1 MIAART
7 LKSKEA
13 IDELIDSGENMEDI
27 EIAASNAEK
36 ALNSIGLS
44 ARNSNGDFKDLEV
57 ILGEVAG
64 KWDTLNN
71 STKQYVSEQLA
82 GNNRRSFSI
91 GLMENYDRTM
101 ELQQI
106 AENSSGQL
114 MEASEKKAESL
125 EGRLNKLQN
134 AWTGLYQS
142 MLNSDFTKGAISGLT
157 DIINGVSKVTK
168 VIKSTLI
175 PTLTLATAAW
185 VAYKIAMIEASGGFV
200 TFGGMV
206 APLIGKLTTL
216 KTTLIAT
223 TQAIL
228 GSATAMTVLGGAVA
242 GLAVFGIAYNY
253 GKKLQEQM
261 DAEYYTTEELSTAS
275 ETLTN
280 KMNAL
285 ADAKDRLA
293 TTSADLDVLE
303 VEIAKM
309 NSANTSL
316 EHKQKLYEDINS
328 KIKQYANEYP
338 DLRGILLDENRS
350 YQDRIEYL
358 ERTLELEKDIAAQEA
373 QKTVQATS
381 MSDYETKINEGL
393 VQIDSEQIYGSM
405 YEEDPVKA
413 AEWQKQKLS
422 EMMTV
427 YAEATNRALELK
439 TLLDEGLITQE
450 YYDTEIASLQR
461 LEEALMNSDWASQ
474 IFGDNFKGA
483 VDDTIEY
490 TKQLIPSLQSVF
502 DGDYNADSYTDALN
516 DLNEAMKDT
525 EFSVA
530 DTEEAL
536 KILTKVF
543 PELEGHV
550 DDLSG
555 VIDYL
560 GNQAMLELAEQAD
573 QANSILSEMASED
586 FTGFDT
592 SSAQELLT
600 MYPELANHIQDAAY
614 VQDFLNGKVR
624 EYQDEINGLAEN
636 GSDAWGAYY
645 DNVLAQDAE
654 FWNSKLANS
663 DQWAEYEK
671 LKQQEM
677 QEFGANILGIEAQD
691 FADYID
697 AKGGFRTVDYTNC
710 ENAAQAE
717 AALNSSLVNDM
728 IGWFASYITEKGSDR
743 QTDMTNV
750 VAFLNQQGV
759 KEAQTIDEL
768 KTMWASYYNAK
779 KAAVNAEISE
789 LNKKIGQLNN
799 LGRNADSLEGFED
812 MIMGTNGVSGAAK
825 HQAASLAGKLT
836 QLERDNTNLQNF
848 FATVDSTF
856 GSIGDGLS
864 QISATADEISN
875 TFGGGGSGFK
885 PKSTGSGS
893 GNKGGSGSGGSGGR
907 GGSGSGGSGSGGRG
921 GSSATEKEVEDLD
934 LRIDKYT
941 ELEEAIKR
949 AEEAL
954 SRNQEAQEA
963 VTTKPELKKLLEQ
976 EIELMNKKKATLEKL
991 KQAQI
996 KEQQSLKS
1004 YLQRAGLIFNG
1015 DELVGDK
1022 VTGGSVTDRLKDAQ
1036 NWANKASGAEKEWRI
1051 KDTQYLKEQIDTYY
1065 DLMNSIGST
1074 QGSLNDLN
1082 LEIRNAKKEHEEL
1095 LKAVENLSDRYL
1107 QITMR
1112 LERLNSELSI
1122 NQRKQELAVGQELV
1136 SLRNRE
1142 LQILKEKKALNQQNA
1157 NELKEEQKE
1166 LQDYLYKAGLR
1177 FAKDGTMTNYDQLW
1191 AAATKK
1197 YNGLAGTAAEDYK
1210 EFLDEIAEKTDR
1222 YLEILNSELPQVE
1235 EDLLD
1240 ILQTEKELAKQQ
1252 EEYAEQL
1259 RDLAYNYD
1267 YLFQVTQKL
1276 TKAEQELS
1284 LLESKMEHAS
1294 YEERLDILERQE
1306 EIYKSQLKL
1315 LEEQKRIQESMNL
1328 DRRNDL
1334 MKIGFEF
1341 DDEGFIK
1348 NYDEII
1354 GAMYDKIQSTEGGA
1368 VRDEMIE
1375 NYDELISKIEEYNNS
1390 LSNIRDSEQTWL
1402 EMNNAIKNAQQE
1414 QLDLVQEVQDSIA
1427 DAITNKWEE
1436 TTDNLKKELEKQ
1448 KELLNKQWEEED
1460 WEDELTDAQD
1470 ELNKI
1475 QAQINNLSKDTS
1487 LAGQLKLEQLKE
1499 DYKTQLEAMNEM
1511 IKQHEREMTNQVFE
1525 DESQRLDDQME
1536 EALKTEQLM
1545 QSVNQALS
1553 TGFVTIGEQAI
1564 KLNDLLVD
1572 QLKEA
1577 KELWGDIA
1585 SLGQAITNK
1594 TPSTAQLNSTRKTSS
1609 TVNTNAPLIN
1619 VSITGDLDSK
1629 ITLDDIN
1636 RITKQASEDVMVK
1649 LYELMK

>member
-13 IDELIDSGENMEDI
+13 IEDLADSGEDMEDI

-44 ARNSNGDFKDLEV
+44 ARTSNGDFKDLEV
-57 ILGEVAG
+57 ILGEVAA
-64 KWDTLNN
+64 KWDTLSN

-82 GNNRRSFSI
+82 GNNRRSFFI

-106 AENSSGQL
+106 AENSSGKL

-134 AWTGLYQS
+134 AWTNLYQS

-309 NSANTSL
+309 NSENTSL
-316 EHKQKLYEDINS
+316 ERKQKLHEDINS

-358 ERTLELEKDIAAQEA
+358 QRTLELEKDIAAQEA

-439 TLLDEGLITQE
+439 TLLKEGLITQE
-450 YYDTEIASLQR
+450 FYDTEIASLQR

-474 IFGDNFKGA
+474 IFGDNFKVAIDG
-483 VDDTIEY
+483 TIEY
-490 TKQLIPSLQSVF
+490 AKQLIPSLQSVF

-525 EFSVA
+525 EFSVV

-536 KILTKVF
+536 KILTKAF

-560 GNQAMLELAEQAD
+560 SNQAMLELAEQAD

-592 SSAQELLT
+592 SSAQELLK

-614 VQDFLNGKVR
+614 VQDFLNDKVR

-636 GSDAWGAYY
+636 GSDAWAAYY
-645 DNVLAQDAE
+645 DNVLAQDAD
-654 FWNSKLANS
+654 FWANKLANS
-663 DQWAEYEK
+663 DQWADYEK

-697 AKGGFRTVDYTNC
+697 AKGGFREVDYTNC
-710 ENAAQAE
+710 ENAAQA
-717 AALNSSLVNDM
+717 
-728 IGWFASYITEKGSDR
+728 
-743 QTDMTNV
+743 
-750 VAFLNQQGV
+750 
-759 KEAQTIDEL
+759 
-768 KTMWASYYNAK
+768 
-779 KAAVNAEISE
+779 
-789 LNKKIGQLNN
+789 
-799 LGRNADSLEGFED
+799 
-812 MIMGTNGVSGAAK
+812 
-825 HQAASLAGKLT
+825 
-836 QLERDNTNLQNF
+836 
-848 FATVDSTF
+848 
-856 GSIGDGLS
+856 
-864 QISATADEISN
+864 
-875 TFGGGGSGFK
+875 
-885 PKSTGSGS
+885 
-893 GNKGGSGSGGSGGR
+893 
-907 GGSGSGGSGSGGRG
+907 
-921 GSSATEKEVEDLD
+921 
-934 LRIDKYT
+934 
-941 ELEEAIKR
+941 
-949 AEEAL
+949 
-954 SRNQEAQEA
+954 
-963 VTTKPELKKLLEQ
+963 
-976 EIELMNKKKATLEKL
+976 
-991 KQAQI
+991 
-996 KEQQSLKS
+996 
-1004 YLQRAGLIFNG
+1004 
-1015 DELVGDK
+1015 
-1022 VTGGSVTDRLKDAQ
+1022 
-1036 NWANKASGAEKEWRI
+1036 
-1051 KDTQYLKEQIDTYY
+1051 
-1065 DLMNSIGST
+1065 
-1074 QGSLNDLN
+1074 
-1082 LEIRNAKKEHEEL
+1082 
-1095 LKAVENLSDRYL
+1095 
-1107 QITMR
+1107 
-1112 LERLNSELSI
+1112 
-1122 NQRKQELAVGQELV
+1122 
-1136 SLRNRE
+1136 
-1142 LQILKEKKALNQQNA
+1142 
-1157 NELKEEQKE
+1157 
-1166 LQDYLYKAGLR
+1166 
-1177 FAKDGTMTNYDQLW
+1177 
-1191 AAATKK
+1191 
-1197 YNGLAGTAAEDYK
+1197 
-1210 EFLDEIAEKTDR
+1210 
-1222 YLEILNSELPQVE
+1222 
-1235 EDLLD
+1235 
-1240 ILQTEKELAKQQ
+1240 
-1252 EEYAEQL
+1252 
-1259 RDLAYNYD
+1259 
-1267 YLFQVTQKL
+1267 
-1276 TKAEQELS
+1276 
-1284 LLESKMEHAS
+1284 
-1294 YEERLDILERQE
+1294 
-1306 EIYKSQLKL
+1306 
-1315 LEEQKRIQESMNL
+1315 
-1328 DRRNDL
+1328 
-1334 MKIGFEF
+1334 
-1341 DDEGFIK
+1341 
-1348 NYDEII
+1348 
-1354 GAMYDKIQSTEGGA
+1354 
-1368 VRDEMIE
+1368 
-1375 NYDELISKIEEYNNS
+1375 
-1390 LSNIRDSEQTWL
+1390 
-1402 EMNNAIKNAQQE
+1402 
-1414 QLDLVQEVQDSIA
+1414 
-1427 DAITNKWEE
+1427 
-1436 TTDNLKKELEKQ
+1436 
-1448 KELLNKQWEEED
+1448 
-1460 WEDELTDAQD
+1460 
-1470 ELNKI
+1470 
-1475 QAQINNLSKDTS
+1475 
-1487 LAGQLKLEQLKE
+1487 
-1499 DYKTQLEAMNEM
+1499 
-1511 IKQHEREMTNQVFE
+1511 
-1525 DESQRLDDQME
+1525 
-1536 EALKTEQLM
+1536 
-1545 QSVNQALS
+1545 
-1553 TGFVTIGEQAI
+1553 
-1564 KLNDLLVD
+1564 
-1572 QLKEA
+1572 
-1577 KELWGDIA
+1577 
-1585 SLGQAITNK
+1585 
-1594 TPSTAQLNSTRKTSS
+1594 
-1609 TVNTNAPLIN
+1609 
-1619 VSITGDLDSK
+1619 
-1629 ITLDDIN
+1629 
-1636 RITKQASEDVMVK
+1636 
-1649 LYELMK
+1649 

>member
-13 IDELIDSGENMEDI
+13 IEDLADSGEDMEDI

-44 ARNSNGDFKDLEV
+44 ARTSNGDFKDLEV
-57 ILGEVAG
+57 ILGEVAA
-64 KWDTLNN
+64 KWDTLSN

-82 GNNRRSFSI
+82 GNNRRSFFI

-106 AENSSGQL
+106 AENSSGKL

-134 AWTGLYQS
+134 AWTNLYQS

-185 VAYKIAMIEASGGFV
+185 VAYKIAMIEASGGFM

-439 TLLDEGLITQE
+439 TLLGEGLITQE

-461 LEEALMNSDWASQ
+461 LEEALVNSDWASQ
-474 IFGDNFKGA
+474 IFGDNFKRA
-483 VDDTIEY
+483 VDGTIEY

-502 DGDYNADSYTDALN
+502 DDDYNADSYTDALN

-525 EFSVA
+525 EFSVV

-536 KILTKVF
+536 KILTKAF

-560 GNQAMLELAEQAD
+560 ANQAMLELAEQAD

-592 SSAQELLT
+592 SSAQELLS

-759 KEAQTIDEL
+759 KEAQTINEL

-779 KAAVNAEISE
+779 KAAVNAEITD
-789 LNKKIGQLNN
+789 LNSKIKDLNN

-812 MIMGTNGVSGAAK
+812 MIMGNHGVSGAAK

-848 FATVDSTF
+848 FDAVDSTF

-864 QISATADEISN
+864 QIGATADRISN

-885 PKSTGSGS
+885 PKSTGGGS

-907 GGSGSGGSGSGGRG
+907 GGSGS
-921 GSSATEKEVEDLD
+921 TENEVKDLD
-934 LRIDKYT
+934 LKIDKYT

-963 VTTKPELKKLLEQ
+963 VTKKADLKNLLDE
-976 EIELMNKKKATLEKL
+976 EITLLNKKRTALQNMQKALL
-991 KQAQI
+991 S
-996 KEQQSLKS
+996 EQKSIKS
-1004 YLQRAGLIFNG
+1004 YLVKAGLKFDG
-1015 DELVGDK
+1015 DELVGDN
-1022 VTGGSVTDRLKDAQ
+1022 VTGGSVADRLLNAQ
-1036 NWANKASGAEKEWRI
+1036 NWANSASGAEKEWRI
-1051 KDTQYLKEQIDTYY
+1051 KDTEYLKAQIDAYY
-1065 DLMNSIGST
+1065 DLMNAIGST
-1074 QGSLNDLN
+1074 QGELNDLN
-1082 LEIRNAKKEHEEL
+1082 LELRNAKKEHEKL
-1095 LKAVENLSDRYL
+1095 LKAVENLADRYL
-1107 QITMR
+1107 QVSMKINR
-1112 LERLNSELSI
+1112 LDNELSL
-1122 NQRKQELAVGQELV
+1122 NKRKQELATGEDLV
-1136 SLRNRE
+1136 KLRERE
-1142 LQILKEKKALNQQNA
+1142 LEILAKKKMLNQQNI
-1157 NELKEEQKE
+1157 NELKEEKDEIAKE
-1166 LQDYLYKAGLR
+1166 LKNAG
-1177 FAKDGTMTNYDQLW
+1177 FKFNEDGTIANYDDKW
-1191 AAATKK
+1191 KEKTNK
-1197 YNGLAGTAAEDYK
+1197 YNTLAGTKAEDYK
-1210 EFLDEIAEKTDR
+1210 DYLDGLSDKIQRYLNILNDELPDAEENYYDIVEAEK
-1222 YLEILNSELPQVE
+1222 EAME
-1235 EDLLD
+1235 
-1240 ILQTEKELAKQQ
+1240 QQ
-1252 EEYAEQL
+1252 EEYIKQL
-1259 RDLAYNYD
+1259 QELIDTYD
-1267 YLFQVTQKL
+1267 RLFDITQKV
-1276 TKAEQELS
+1276 TKANNAIS
-1284 LLESKMEHAS
+1284 LIEEKMEHAS
-1294 YEERLDILERQE
+1294 YEEKLKFLEREE
-1306 EIYKSQLKL
+1306 EIYKSQLAL
-1315 LEEQKRIQESMNL
+1315 LQQQANVNKQIVNEKQ
-1328 DRRNDL
+1328 NDL
-1334 MKIGFEF
+1334 TKLGFEF
-1341 DDEGFIK
+1341 DENGYIK
-1348 NYDEII
+1348 NYDDIVGGKLKEIE
-1354 GAMYDKIQSTEGGA
+1354 GMEGGA
-1368 VRDEMIE
+1368 VRD
-1375 NYDELISKIEEYNNS
+1375 KAIEEYNDLVNKVEDY
-1390 LSNIRDSEQTWL
+1390 NDAMQNVVDSEKQWY
-1402 EMNNAIKNAQQE
+1402 EVNNAIKDAQQE
-1414 QLDLVQEVQDSIA
+1414 QLDIIQEVQDSIA
-1427 DAITNKWEE
+1427 NAITNKWQE
-1436 TTDNLKKELEKQ
+1436 TTDNLKNELNKQ
-1448 KELLNKQWEEED
+1448 KELLDKQWEEED
-1460 WEDELTDAQD
+1460 FEDDITDAQD

-1499 DYKTQLEAMNEM
+1499 DYQKQLEAMNEM
-1511 IKQHEREMTNQVFE
+1511 IKDHEREMTNQVFE

-1536 EALKTEQLM
+1536 EALKTEQLV

-1553 TGFVTIGEQAI
+1553 TGFVTIGEEAI
-1564 KLNDLLVD
+1564 RLNDLLVN
-1572 QLKEA
+1572 QLKDA
-1577 KELWGDIA
+1577 KELWGNVL

-1594 TPSTAQLNSTRKTSS
+1594 TPSSSDLNGNGG
-1609 TVNTNAPLIN
+1609 NTILPNNSAPL
-1619 VSITGDLDSK
+1619 VSIEVIGKLDDSISINDLD
-1629 ITLDDIN
+1629 DVA
-1636 RITKQASEDVMVK
+1636 KQACDLVIVK
-1649 LYELMK
+1649 LNEIMK

>member
-13 IDELIDSGENMEDI
+13 IEVLADSGEDMEDI

-57 ILGEVAG
+57 ILGEVAA
-64 KWDTLNN
+64 KWDTLSN

-82 GNNRRSFSI
+82 GNNRRSFFI

-106 AENSSGQL
+106 AENSSGKL

-134 AWTGLYQS
+134 AWTNLYQS

-285 ADAKDRLA
+285 ADAKNRLA

-439 TLLDEGLITQE
+439 TLLGEGLITQE

-483 VDDTIEY
+483 IDDTIEY
-490 TKQLIPSLQSVF
+490 SKQLIPSLQSVF

-779 KAAVNAEISE
+779 KAAVNAEITE
-789 LNKKIGQLNN
+789 LNNKIGQLNN

-812 MIMGTNGVSGAAK
+812 MIMGNHGVSGAAK

-885 PKSTGSGS
+885 PKSTG
-893 GNKGGSGSGGSGGR
+893 
-907 GGSGSGGSGSGGRG
+907 GGSGSGGRG
-921 GSSATEKEVEDLD
+921 GSGSSSTEKEVEDLD

-963 VTTKPELKKLLEQ
+963 VTTKAELKKLLEQ
-976 EIELMNKKKATLEKL
+976 EIELMNKKKTALEKL

-1082 LEIRNAKKEHEEL
+1082 LEIRNAKKEHEKL

-1294 YEERLDILERQE
+1294 YEERLDLLERQE

-1315 LEEQKRIQESMNL
+1315 LEEQKRIQESMNR

-1341 DDEGFIK
+1341 DKDGFIK
-1348 NYDEII
+1348 NYDKVV

-1375 NYDELISKIEEYNNS
+1375 DYDDLIAKVEDYNNS
-1390 LSNIRDSEQTWL
+1390 LANIKDSEKSWWDI
-1402 EMNNAIKNAQQE
+1402 NNAIKDAQQE
-1414 QLDLVQEVQDSIA
+1414 QLNLVQEVQDSIK

-1448 KELLNKQWEEED
+1448 KELLDKQWAEED

-1499 DYKTQLEAMNEM
+1499 DYKKQLEAMNEM
-1511 IKQHEREMTNQVFE
+1511 IKDHEREMTNQVFE
-1525 DESQRLDDQME
+1525 DESQRLEDQMQ

-1545 QSVNQALS
+1545 QSVTNALAS
-1553 TGFVTIGEQAI
+1553 GYTTIGEQAI
-1564 KLNDLLVD
+1564 KLNDLLKD
-1572 QLKEA
+1572 QIQEA
-1577 KELWGDIA
+1577 KDLWGDVI
-1585 SLGQAITNK
+1585 SLG
-1594 TPSTAQLNSTRKTSS
+1594 LNLTTSGKIDVGALEKARTS
-1609 TVNTNAPLIN
+1609 TVTTNAPLITIDFN
-1619 VSITGDLDSK
+1619 GNLDGSITKADVER
-1629 ITLDDIN
+1629 ITQQATDDI
-1636 RITKQASEDVMVK
+1636 MVK
-1649 LYELMK
+1649 LYDLMK